1 MHEEED
7 EESTNLFIFDDK
19 NDINE
24 LNEHTILYD
33 LPDSVDD
40 LKTITLDKED
50 TSKLQDPILKV
61 ATVIKKL
68 EPEEYIPKQ
77 DNLIDEIYTNHHKNL
92 RKIEYNDY
100 LLQKYETKDLVEELN
115 DDLEILNID
124 MNMNPKSKDYKNQII
139 NSVLRDIKTTV
150 SKLCN
155 VHDPE
160 DYEEITRKKELCIIE
175 INKML
180 THNKFID
187 FKRSLMIKRKSKK
200 YINEYIKKYADI
212 NKYEPWD
219 RKFIYNDM
227 DDLQDNIA
235 YDCDS
240 EEEEDMLLL
249 NLGDVQDIKKYR
261 LDKLYKEHG
270 IKHGKVVMG
279 QQELII
285 EPFKA
290 PYFRPAKS

>member
-1 MHEEED
+1 MHEEEN
-7 EESTNLFIFDDK
+7 EESNTLFIFDD

-24 LNEHTILYD
+24 LNVYTILYN
-33 LPDSVDD
+33 LPDSVND

-50 TSKLQDPILKV
+50 ALKLQDPILK
-61 ATVIKKL
+61 TEIVIKRL
-68 EPEEYIPKQ
+68 EPKDYILKE

-100 LLQKYETKDLVEELN
+100 LLQKYEAKDLVEELN
-115 DDLEILNID
+115 DDLEVLNID
-124 MNMNPKSKDYKNQII
+124 MNINPKSKDYKHQII
-139 NSVLRDIKTTV
+139 NSVLRDINTTV
-150 SKLCN
+150 SKLCL
-155 VHDPE
+155 VHDLE
-160 DYEEITRKKELCIIE
+160 DYEEIMKKKELCIKE
-175 INKML
+175 VSKML
-180 THNKFID
+180 SHNKFID
-187 FKRSLMIKRKSKK
+187 FKRSLIIKRKSKK
-200 YINEYIKKYADI
+200 YINEFIKKYDDI

-227 DDLQDNIA
+227 DDLQDNID

-240 EEEEDMLLL
+240 EEEEDILLL
-249 NLGDVQDIKKYR
+249 NLGNVQDIKKYR
-261 LDKLYKEHG
+261 LEKLYKEHG

-290 PYFRPAKS
+290 PYFKPAKS